1 MKKAVLLLAIMVSV
15 TLLATAQEGGKIK
28 FTVSGEKVTFTRTL
42 TPVPAGTMVVKKP
55 PVAGNTAKKRSAPPE
70 HSARD
75 SRGTNSSETPAW
87 KRAQEENAR
96 RLSSLEYGQ
105 SNIQLDINDLK
116 RAQVKTEIR
125 LDNIE
130 KNINIIGSTLSNAQ
144 ALQKNAQGQYDNRYS
159 SQTSEQYDLSRTE
172 RREKR
177 FRNGV
182 LIFLGGAALATA
194 IHFVA
199 KGVKNSNQPYQPP
212 TPAPNPAPNPN
223 SGTGGPVTVPVIP

>member
-1 MKKAVLLLAIMVSV
+1 MVSA
-15 TLLATAQEGGKIK
+15 TLLATAQEGGKVK
-28 FTVSGEKVTFTRTL
+28 YTVSGEKVTYTRTL

-105 SNIQLDINDLK
+105 SNIQLDVTDLK
-116 RAQVKTEIR
+116 RSQVKTEVR

-130 KNINIIGSTLSNAQ
+130 QKIDMLGNNLSNAQ
-144 ALQKNAQGQYDNRYS
+144 ALQRKAEERSQS
-159 SQTSEQYDLSRTE
+159 SQTQTTFDFE
-172 RREKR
+172 REKR
-177 FRNGV
+177 NRRTFRAGV
-182 LIFLGGAALATA
+182 IGVVLVGIAGG
-194 IHFVA
+194 IIYSV
-199 KGVKNSNQPYQPP
+199 VRNSNNNNQPYQPP
-212 TPAPNPAPNPN
+212 TPTPTPNTNGSPA
-223 SGTGGPVTVPVIP
+223 GVPVIY